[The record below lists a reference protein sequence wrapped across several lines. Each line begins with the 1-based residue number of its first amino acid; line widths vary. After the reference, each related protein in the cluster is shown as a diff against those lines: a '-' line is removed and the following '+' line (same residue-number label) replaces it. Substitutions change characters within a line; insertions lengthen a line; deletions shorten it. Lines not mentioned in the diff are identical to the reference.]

1 MPKPSPTR
9 YRTTNWA
16 DYNAALRKRGS
27 LSVWF
32 DPEMVWHADK
42 TGKRGRPETF
52 GRCGSDMPDL
62 EGVGW
67 GTVS

>member
-1 MPKPSPTR
+1 MPKPFPAR

-32 DPEMVWHADK
+32 DPEMV
-42 TGKRGRPETF
+42 
-52 GRCGSDMPDL
+52 
-62 EGVGW
+62 
-67 GTVS
+67 